1 MSRDDAAVPPGVG
14 DGGRGRLE
22 VEQEAGT
29 ADVLQHPGA
38 AELVGDG
45 DRVGRLSGRDQRP
58 DGVVDELVRRLV
70 EVLRAEA
77 HLRDRGDGVGG
88 QQQRPEERALRFDV
102 VRRDTAGTAT
112 QPSFRS
118 LNHAGSPSPMSAVGY

>member
-1 MSRDDAAVPPGVG
+1 MSRTMRPYRPALEMAGVAA
-14 DGGRGRLE
+14 LQ

-38 AELVGDG
+38 AQLVGDG

-77 HLRDRGDGVGG
+77 HLRDRGDGVRG
-88 QQQRPEERALRFDV
+88 QQQRPEEGALRFDV